1 MSEEVL
7 MWNIPEGVRVVN
19 VGSAYVGMDGW
30 MVYADRQAPPSVL
43 WRRHQSGWRRYVRGL
58 QLEEALLECRQ

>member
-1 MSEEVL
+1 

-19 VGSAYVGMDGW
+19 VGSGYVRMDGW
-30 MVYADRQAPPSVL
+30 MVYADQQAPPSVL
-43 WRRHQSGWRRYVRGL
+43 WRRHQGGWRRYVRGL